1 MVKQLRV
8 WDLPTR
14 LFHWALFVLVAGSI
28 TTIKLGGNWVDW
40 HFRCGYAILTLLLF
54 RVVWGFAGT
63 RYARFS
69 EMIATWARI
78 QSALRD
84 FFKTGK
90 SMSAGHNPLGSLSVL
105 AMLCAL
111 LVQATTGLFSK
122 DDVSDEGPLAVY
134 VKNSASEWISSV
146 HSANAVV
153 IYILLGLHVIAI
165 AFYYW
170 RKGMNLVGP
179 MISGSMRVPEE
190 GPALAENTAAIQ
202 EGWRLWVRAALVL
215 AACAAAVWV
224 VVSRK
229 PAAIGG

>member
-1 MVKQLRV
+1 MFAIAFDLTVAEVLRQHPRSVSAAYDETLRV
-8 WDLPTR
+8 LSQ
-14 LFHWALFVLVAGSI
+14 FHFEWKQGS
-28 TTIKLGGNWVDW
+28 
-40 HFRCGYAILTLLLF
+40 
-54 RVVWGFAGT
+54 
-63 RYARFS
+63 
-69 EMIATWARI
+69 
-78 QSALRD
+78 
-84 FFKTGK
+84 
-90 SMSAGHNPLGSLSVL
+90 
-105 AMLCAL
+105 
-111 LVQATTGLFSK
+111 
-122 DDVSDEGPLAVY
+122 VY
-134 VKNSASEWISSV
+134 VSNSASEWISSV